1 VSYSE
6 GDGHFVVEGCGDD
19 HGIYYSY
26 IEDNDLFA
34 DWLPGIVNNPEPYL
48 RIHHYCNNERG
59 EMLILPEF
67 HTYVPTTYQVGDIIL
82 DDA

>member
-1 VSYSE
+1 MNIYVCVFSSVSYSE

-19 HGIYYSY
+19 H
-26 IEDNDLFA
+26 
-34 DWLPGIVNNPEPYL
+34 DWLPGVVNNPEPYL
-48 RIHHYCNNERG
+48 RIHHFCNNERG

-67 HTYVPTTYQVGDIIL
+67 HTFVPTTYQIGDIHL